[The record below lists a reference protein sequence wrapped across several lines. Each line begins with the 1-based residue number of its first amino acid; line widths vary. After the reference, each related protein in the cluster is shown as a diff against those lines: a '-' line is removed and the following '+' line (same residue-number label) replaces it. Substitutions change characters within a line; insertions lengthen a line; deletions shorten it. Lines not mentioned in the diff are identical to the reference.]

1 MYKQCMTAQSAA
13 RQRQLEQGLLEAMR
27 CRHYDEISVSDL
39 CDSLG
44 VPRKSFYR
52 YFSGKD
58 GALYALID
66 HALMD
71 YDVFAMPMDA
81 GFQASPYWFMEEVFR
96 YWISQKPLLD
106 ALARSNLSGILIQR
120 ALVYTKERGMLPRF
134 MTIYDKRLREYG
146 TMFAICGLMSII
158 VQWHHDGFTS
168 SVEEMARLALQL
180 FSQPIYEAN
189 RGM

>member
-58 GALYALID
+58 GALA
-66 HALMD
+66 A
-71 YDVFAMPMDA
+71 
-81 GFQASPYWFMEEVFR
+81 
-96 YWISQKPLLD
+96 LLD
-106 ALARSNLSGILIQR
+106 HTLMEFENSMPFGGKVKPGTAVGDLERYFVFWYDNL
-120 ALVYTKERGMLPRF
+120 
-134 MTIYDKRLREYG
+134 
-146 TMFAICGLMSII
+146 
-158 VQWHHDGFTS
+158 
-168 SVEEMARLALQL
+168 
-180 FSQPIYEAN
+180 
-189 RGM
+189 